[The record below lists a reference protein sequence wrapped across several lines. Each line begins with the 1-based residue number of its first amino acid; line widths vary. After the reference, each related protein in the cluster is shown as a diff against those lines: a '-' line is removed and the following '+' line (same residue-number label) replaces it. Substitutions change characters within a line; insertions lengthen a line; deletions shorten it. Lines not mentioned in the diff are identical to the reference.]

1 MMHALLQEPS
11 KGVDAARSS
20 FMSSKRSI
28 EALTVQPDFLAG
40 GQLRDYQLD
49 GINWLTYAWIKVG
62 AAALAAVTLLQSSVI
77 GMPPVFEGG
86 VIPFHAGCCYGASSC
101 FTCMLLLGGARP
113 YRLPLVVP
121 VCLHLFYPWT
131 CDRHMPAGAQRHPC

>member
-1 MMHALLQEPS
+1 MMHVFQSLQEPS

-62 AAALAAVTLLQSSVI
+62 
-77 GMPPVFEGG
+77 
-86 VIPFHAGCCYGASSC
+86 
-101 FTCMLLLGGARP
+101 LLLRCLACFQF
-113 YRLPLVVP
+113 VP
-121 VCLHLFYPWT
+121 SYHLHVA
-131 CDRHMPAGAQRHPC
+131 CV

>member
-1 MMHALLQEPS
+1 MHVALQEPS

-49 GINWLTYAWIKVG
+49 GINWLTYAWIKVH
-62 AAALAAVTLLQSSVI
+62 
-77 GMPPVFEGG
+77 MR
-86 VIPFHAGCCYGASSC
+86 C
-101 FTCMLLLGGARP
+101 
-113 YRLPLVVP
+113 LPLLIP
-121 VCLHLFYPWT
+121 SC
-131 CDRHMPAGAQRHPC
+131 C